1 MEFGVSSPERSGLSP
16 LDPARTRNQNAY
28 AAHTWFPVNR
38 GYMSEDVTDDKFEPT
53 PKREIN
59 VTETLTDVLPFDLSL
74 N

>member
-1 MEFGVSSPERSGLSP
+1 
-16 LDPARTRNQNAY
+16 
-28 AAHTWFPVNR
+28 
-38 GYMSEDVTDDKFEPT
+38 MSEDVHDDKFEPT